1 MRHKFAICLFTVL
14 GCVVLISG
22 NEISSNGWIRQKRE
36 GKKTSAKYI
45 NNKNTI
51 IYQKNDEKSTIRL
64 TEILIAH
71 PH

>member
-51 IYQKNDEKSTIRL
+51 IYQKE
-64 TEILIAH
+64 
-71 PH
+71 

>member
-36 GKKTSAKYI
+36 GKKTSDKYI
-45 NNKNTI
+45 NYKNTI
-51 IYQKNDEKSTIRL
+51 INQKDIDSSSSSNCRKQFL
-64 TEILIAH
+64 
-71 PH
+71 

>member
-36 GKKTSAKYI
+36 GKKTSDKYI
-45 NNKNTI
+45 NYKNTI
-51 IYQKNDEKSTIRL
+51 INQKDIDSSSS
-64 TEILIAH
+64 LISRKQSL
-71 PH
+71 

>member
-36 GKKTSAKYI
+36 GKKTSDKYI

-51 IYQKNDEKSTIRL
+51 IYSLYQKNYID
-64 TEILIAH
+64 
-71 PH
+71 

>member
-36 GKKTSAKYI
+36 GKKTSDKYI
-45 NNKNTI
+45 NYKNTI
-51 IYQKNDEKSTIRL
+51 INQKDIDSSSS
-64 TEILIAH
+64 LICRKQSL
-71 PH
+71 